1 MINFNEKKGFICD
14 MDGVIYHGNIVLP
27 GVKDFIE
34 WLQDNHKEY
43 LFLTNNSSKSAD
55 KYVEKLSSLGI
66 KSEADDFLTSV
77 DATILFCCCSS

>member
-34 WLQDNHKEY
+34 RLQDNHKE
-43 LFLTNNSSKSAD
+43 
-55 KYVEKLSSLGI
+55 
-66 KSEADDFLTSV
+66 
-77 DATILFCCCSS
+77 